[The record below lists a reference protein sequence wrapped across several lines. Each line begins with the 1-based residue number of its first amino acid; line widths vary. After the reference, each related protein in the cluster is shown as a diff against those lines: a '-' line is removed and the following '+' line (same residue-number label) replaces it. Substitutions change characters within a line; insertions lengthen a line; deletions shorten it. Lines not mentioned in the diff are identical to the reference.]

1 MNRQQLETN
10 KAFGGHS
17 VVLGILATA
26 KWHRRQSQDFLN
38 KRVNSMYQ
46 HEKQA
51 IELEKTAAFLERDA
65 TARAGL
71 STGEFTAVCTG
82 FCKESGRYIQVQ
94 NAQGWKHFWSEGEPS
109 NASA

>member
-1 MNRQQLETN
+1 MNMQQLETN
-10 KAFGGHS
+10 KAFGGHP
-17 VVLGILATA
+17 VVIGILSAA
-26 KWHRRQSQDFLN
+26 SWQRKQSQDFLN
-38 KRVNSMYQ
+38 KSLNSMCQ

-71 STGEFTAVCTG
+71 STGEFTAVCSG
-82 FCKESGRYIQVQ
+82 FCNQSGRYIQVQ
-94 NAQGWKHFWSEGEPS
+94 NAQGWKRFWSEGEVA